1 MHINDGIL
9 NPINPVTQTLNVTDL
24 AVLIT
29 TWAITIPFLIFAW
42 RKTKTAYPQT
52 KAPIIALMSAL
63 VFVVQMLTFP
73 VAGGTSVH
81 VVGGTML
88 AMVLGPFPAMISMTI
103 VLMMQALF
111 FGDGGFIAFG
121 ANALNM
127 AIIGGLSFYIVKGLM
142 GKSTAKNRDR
152 LVTSVFI
159 ATFVSSILFAL
170 ASGFEVGLSSSF
182 ANAGGLMLTVPTMLG
197 VYSIAGLVE
206 ALVTSLLVVGLSFS
220 LRHLQSA
227 GLSGLSMLRGK
238 TTL

>member
-1 MHINDGIL
+1 
-9 NPINPVTQTLNVTDL
+9 
-24 AVLIT
+24 
-29 TWAITIPFLIFAW
+29 
-42 RKTKTAYPQT
+42 
-52 KAPIIALMSAL
+52 MSAL

-159 ATFVSSILFAL
+159 ATFVSSILCAL
-170 ASGFEVGLSSSF
+170 ATGIEVGLSSSF